1 MQGCPK
7 EARKDQLH
15 RPAQAHWSTIAAG
28 FIKQA
33 YTIMRLPP
41 ALRKRKEL
49 FLKLAAE
56 MADAIE
62 TATQRRA

>member
-1 MQGCPK
+1 M
-7 EARKDQLH
+7 
-15 RPAQAHWSTIAAG
+15 
-28 FIKQA
+28 

-62 TATQRRA
+62 TAAQRRA